1 MKKFFALLTAL
12 VLCAALFTGAALAE
26 DENLA
31 SAKGLLDFWYKTR
44 AATS

>member
-12 VLCAALFTGAALAE
+12 VLCAALFVGAAMAE

-31 SAKGLLDFWYKTR
+31 SAKGLLDFWY
-44 AATS
+44 